1 MTQNLY
7 SIFANGFESEN
18 VMLFRPTL
26 TVRKQFFFYS
36 LGYGGNT
43 FFFLVPANNA
53 SELCILKAENSHDYT
68 NSISN
73 RGVTQNLYSIFGNGF
88 ESENVMLFRPT
99 LTVGKQFFLFIL

>member
-1 MTQNLY
+1 MAGT
-7 SIFANGFESEN
+7 
-18 VMLFRPTL
+18 LFL
-26 TVRKQFFFYS
+26 
-36 LGYGGNT
+36 
-43 FFFLVPANNA
+43 LVPANNA

-99 LTVGKQFFLFIL
+99 LTVGKQFFFIYSLGYGGNTFFVGPC